1 MNTEQLSIKE
11 LREKYKN
18 TDSSEFPDTD
28 ATFEWVLKHLSHL
41 KTAPQKEKVS
51 EEEIAETIAL
61 AASFSIDGVFEA
73 EIKEAAKLIA
83 QRFNK

>member
-18 TDSSEFPDTD
+18 TDCSEFPDID

-51 EEEIAETIAL
+51 EEEIAKL
-61 AASFSIDGVFEA
+61 
-73 EIKEAAKLIA
+73 IKECSHKHLSYNEIAKLIA